1 VVKNQISSSGL
12 IREGF
17 ADLLSDPGARRMVG
31 DVEMENAPA
40 VVRND
45 EKAIEQVEGDRR
57 HREEIH
63 GNNGFSMIAQ
73 E

>member
-1 VVKNQISSSGL
+1 MSRLPEKW
-12 IREGF
+12 
-17 ADLLSDPGARRMVG
+17 MVG
-31 DVEMENAPA
+31 DVEMENVPA

-45 EKAIEQVEGDRR
+45 EEAIEQVKGERR
-57 HREEIH
+57 HREEIR